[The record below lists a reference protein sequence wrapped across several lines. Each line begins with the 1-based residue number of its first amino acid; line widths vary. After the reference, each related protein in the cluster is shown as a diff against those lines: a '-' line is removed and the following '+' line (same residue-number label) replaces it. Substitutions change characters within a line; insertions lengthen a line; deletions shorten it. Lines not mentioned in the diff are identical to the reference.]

1 MDLMD
6 SQMEFRDKVTI
17 AFAAAAFVI
26 ALLTIILG
34 IVNTI
39 VAAQEGRIQL
49 LLNKFLEIDFHENG
63 QPSPEVLALLHG
75 KTIRV
80 EGYLPKNRLIEAIR
94 KLERKKRLFTTI
106 FLAAQFIM
114 FSALVVFWSYK
125 LGV

>member
-6 SQMEFRDKVTI
+6 SQMEFSDKVTI

-26 ALLTIILG
+26 ALLTIILS
-34 IVNTI
+34 IVNTT

-49 LLNKFLEIDFHENG
+49 LLNKLLEIDFHENG

-75 KTIRV
+75 KTVRV

-94 KLERKKRLFTTI
+94 KLERKKRLFTII
-106 FLAAQFIM
+106 FLATELII
-114 FSALVVFWSYK
+114 FSSLAAFWFHS

>member
-6 SQMEFRDKVTI
+6 SQMEFSGKVTI

-26 ALLTIILG
+26 ALLTIILS
-34 IVNTI
+34 IVNTT

-49 LLNKFLEIDFHENG
+49 LLNKLLEIDFHENG

-75 KTIRV
+75 KTVRV

-94 KLERKKRLFTTI
+94 KLERKKKALHHYLLSDRIDYVFITGR
-106 FLAAQFIM
+106 FLV
-114 FSALVVFWSYK
+114 S
-125 LGV
+125 